1 MIDRSRTACFTGH
14 REIPENNKKQL
25 DTLLDKVIEDLYKKG
40 VVFYGSGGAYGFD
53 MLAESAVLRAKQRHS
68 EIKLILVL
76 PCRDHDKYWT
86 KENKMQFAE
95 ILRKADKV
103 VYTADSYFS
112 GCMHKRNRH
121 LVRYSGYCV
130 AYSVK
135 TGGGTA
141 YTVDYA
147 ARNGLKIVNL
157 AEFLQR

>member
-14 REIPENNKKQL
+14 REIPENKKKQL
-25 DTLLDKVIEDLYKKG
+25 DSLLDKVIEDLYRKG

-53 MLAESAVLRAKQRHS
+53 MLAESAVLRAKQRHN

-121 LVRYSGYCV
+121 LVSYSGYCV
-130 AYSVK
+130 AYFVK
-135 TGGGTA
+135 NGGGTA

-157 AEFLQR
+157 AEFMQR

>member
-25 DTLLDKVIEDLYKKG
+25 DILLDKVIEGLYKKG

-86 KENKMQFAE
+86 EKNKMQFAE

-121 LVRYSGYCV
+121 LVSYSGYCV

-135 TGGGTA
+135 IGGGLSSNL
-141 YTVDYA
+141 YKL
-147 ARNGLKIVNL
+147 GGGMIV
-157 AEFLQR
+157 

>member
-25 DTLLDKVIEDLYKKG
+25 EFLLDKVIEDLYRKG

-86 KENKMQFAE
+86 ESNKMQFAE

-121 LVRYSGYCV
+121 LVSYSGYCV

-141 YTVDYA
+141 YTIDYA

>member
-1 MIDRSRTACFTGH
+1 MIDRLRTACFTGH
-14 REIPENNKKQL
+14 REIPENTKKQL
-25 DTLLDKVIEDLYKKG
+25 DSLLDRVIEDLYKKG

-53 MLAESAVLRAKQRHS
+53 MLAELAVLRAKQRHS

-76 PCRDHDKYWT
+76 PCKDHDKYWT
-86 KENKMQFAE
+86 EENKMQFAE
-95 ILRKADKV
+95 ILHKADKV

-121 LVRYSGYCV
+121 LVSYSGYCV

-135 TGGGTA
+135 NSGGTA
-141 YTVDYA
+141 YTIDYA

-157 AEFLQR
+157 VEFLQR

>member
-14 REIPENNKKQL
+14 REIPENKKKQL
-25 DTLLDKVIEDLYKKG
+25 DSLLDKFIEDLYRKG

-53 MLAESAVLRAKQRHS
+53 MLAESAVLRAKQRHN

-121 LVRYSGYCV
+121 LVSYSGYCV
-130 AYSVK
+130 AYFVK
-135 TGGGTA
+135 NGGGTA

>member
-25 DTLLDKVIEDLYKKG
+25 DILLDKVIEDLYKKG

-86 KENKMQFAE
+86 
-95 ILRKADKV
+95 
-103 VYTADSYFS
+103 
-112 GCMHKRNRH
+112 
-121 LVRYSGYCV
+121 
-130 AYSVK
+130 
-135 TGGGTA
+135 
-141 YTVDYA
+141 
-147 ARNGLKIVNL
+147 
-157 AEFLQR
+157 